1 MARHFILISLTLAVL
16 AVQVFVYYLSREAT
30 FWLMQ
35 FTAMLGLFYGVVCLA
50 MLVGLFFR
58 DIRAIALIWLTG
70 TLIAF
75 GLFVANLSLF
85 QSMSAAV

>member
-1 MARHFILISLTLAVL
+1 MTRYLILISLTLAVL
-16 AVQVFVYYLSREAT
+16 AIQVFVYYPSREAT

-58 DIRAIALIWLTG
+58 DIALIWLTG

-85 QSMSAAV
+85 QSVSAAV